1 MKPTPEINDLQSLHG
16 QFSGFHS
23 RILFL
28 NRLRVFRIF
37 MLFGIFCQIFG
48 PMCLRL
54 SVPQDTVLTLL
65 VIKIFWFGYLNLFS
79 KGNTS
84 FMISGDILLATLYNS
99 MASVWILRSCI
110 VKELSFSK
118 SSSKEERLS
127 FYTKQSPF
135 SFSLLKSHIITYS

>member
-1 MKPTPEINDLQSLHG
+1 MKPTPEMNDLQSLHG

-37 MLFGIFCQIFG
+37 MLFGIFCQFFG

-65 VIKIFWFGYLNLFS
+65 VTNFDLE
-79 KGNTS
+79 
-84 FMISGDILLATLYNS
+84 IL
-99 MASVWILRSCI
+99 
-110 VKELSFSK
+110 
-118 SSSKEERLS
+118 
-127 FYTKQSPF
+127 
-135 SFSLLKSHIITYS
+135 TYSPKEILAS